1 MAGEE
6 SAAQQDASRFSIKGF
21 IGEVR
26 AELRKVTWPT
36 KRELSVYTGVVFVTV
51 CCVCLLI
58 WVYDTVFARLLEFI
72 LR

>member
-6 SAAQQDASRFSIKGF
+6 SSVRQDVSRFSIKGF

-36 KRELSVYTGVVFVTV
+36 RRELIVYTGVVFVSV
-51 CCVCLLI
+51 CLICLLI
-58 WVYDTVFARLLEFI
+58 WLYDTVFTKLLEFI